1 MIKEEF
7 KTVWR
12 ILSNVLVVVL
22 LVFLIL
28 MYFNNKEIGELN
40 KDLKTRNNNQADL
53 IIKMTILTEAYNELI
68 PEHEALIREYQDY
81 RDNAEKIIA
90 LNPLKEFY
98 SDNLISEMVKDIP
111 TGYIFRSG
119 FVPTAFFGDSIGM
132 HGFYRTDHK
141 GIDGYGKG
149 GDTYITPVAEGKVTK
164 TGEDLIYGKYVYVQ
178 HSRFVRTFYAHGKTI
193 FNRARVGQIVGSDD
207 VIMEMG
213 ETGLADGIHVH
224 AEVQVCVDEVND
236 IWIAVDFF
244 PFFTKGINE

>member
-1 MIKEEF
+1 MKGRKILF
-7 KTVWR
+7 GIVW
-12 ILSNVLVVVL
+12 IG
-22 LVFLIL
+22 LIGSL
-28 MYFNNKEIGELN
+28 FFNFIITHNNNDQNKYIEELN
-40 KDLKTRNNNQADL
+40 KQLSEQKIKTETYSTLFHDEVNSH
-53 IIKMTILTEAYNELI
+53 NETKK
-68 PEHEALIREYQDY
+68 ECKDY

-213 ETGLADGIHVH
+213 DTGMADGKHVH